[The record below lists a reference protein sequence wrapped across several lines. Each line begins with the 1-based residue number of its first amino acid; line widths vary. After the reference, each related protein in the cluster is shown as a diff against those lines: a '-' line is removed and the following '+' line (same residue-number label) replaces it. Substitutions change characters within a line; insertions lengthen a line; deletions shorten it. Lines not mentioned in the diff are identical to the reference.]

1 MLTSYCFFQPEG
13 LDAEADKEAERI
25 IAEITGGVLAGAG
38 ATPAAAVAGKS
49 AATAEAA
56 APEVS
61 TSL

>member
-1 MLTSYCFFQPEG
+1 M
-13 LDAEADKEAERI
+13 EAERI

-61 TSL
+61 ASL